1 MSTTDTTSMIGTRLR
16 RLRLAS
22 GRSLSSVAESVG
34 ISPSALSQI
43 ETGAMQPSVN
53 RLIEIVTEVGA
64 PVSAVFDDHDVFAPR
79 TLAAGTSEPIP
90 GVHVS
95 SAEGGAEG
103 GAQGAPAATLGQG
116 VVYRRLVPVALDG
129 IDLFESV
136 YPPGAA
142 SSIDGAMLVHAGYEM
157 GSVIRGTLRFE
168 FSEGTVELGPGG
180 SLAFWATRPHR
191 VVNASDDVPAAAIWL
206 TLRDLSET

>member
-1 MSTTDTTSMIGTRLR
+1 MSFTRR
-16 RLRLAS
+16 TALA
-22 GRSLSSVAESVG
+22 
-34 ISPSALSQI
+34 
-43 ETGAMQPSVN
+43 TGA
-53 RLIEIVTEVGA
+53 
-64 PVSAVFDDHDVFAPR
+64 
-79 TLAAGTSEPIP
+79 LAASVLTTPLQSLAQ
-90 GVHVS
+90 
-95 SAEGGAEG
+95 SAGKDAV
-103 GAQGAPAATLGQG
+103 TLGMTLEPPG
-116 VVYRRLVPVALDG
+116 LD
-129 IDLFESV
+129 
-136 YPPGAA
+136 PTAGAA

>member
-1 MSTTDTTSMIGTRLR
+1 MGNLAEAVETGFGDGGIGTCTMKDH
-16 RLRLAS
+16 
-22 GRSLSSVAESVG
+22 
-34 ISPSALSQI
+34 IIAL
-43 ETGAMQPSVN
+43 
-53 RLIEIVTEVGA
+53 
-64 PVSAVFDDHDVFAPR
+64 
-79 TLAAGTSEPIP
+79 
-90 GVHVS
+90 
-95 SAEGGAEG
+95 
-103 GAQGAPAATLGQG
+103 AQGGGQGASAATLGQG
-116 VVYRRLVPVALDG
+116 VVYRRLAPVALDG

-157 GSVIRGTLRFE
+157 GSVVRGTLRFE

-191 VVNASDDVPAAAIWL
+191 VVNASDDLPAAAIWL